1 MAEEVQA
8 DVRILL
14 VGDAGVGKTSLV
26 MSLLEDEW
34 VENVPAKLDRCD
46 SINVICL
53 SSACR
58 CHAITIA
65 LVRWQPVVMD
75 HEQPF

>member
-46 SINVICL
+46 SINVIFVF
-53 SSACR
+53 R
-58 CHAITIA
+58 
-65 LVRWQPVVMD
+65 VRVDIMQSQSP
-75 HEQPF
+75 